1 MNQKAIVKELFKLQ
15 DKSYA
20 AFNSKLIPTV
30 EQDRVI
36 GVRTPELKTLA
47 KTLAKD
53 KDKDQFL
60 QSLPHQYFE
69 ENQLHAFVISMEKD
83 FDKCLAEVEAFLPYV
98 DNWATCDQLLPKVCK
113 KNPEKLLV
121 HIRKWIKSDHT
132 YTVRFAIGVL
142 MKHFLDDDFDTKYP
156 DMVVKVKSEEYY
168 INMMR
173 AWYFA
178 TALAKQYD
186 AILPYIEEKR
196 LDTWSHN
203 KAIQK
208 SIESYRITDEQK
220 KFLRTLKELKN
231 FFKNL
236 LTRWVYACN
245 IRT

>member
-1 MNQKAIVKELFKLQ
+1 MDQKAIVKELFKLQ
-15 DKSYA
+15 DKTYA
-20 AFNSKLIPTV
+20 VFNSGLIPTV

-36 GVRTPELKTLA
+36 GVRTPELKNFA

-53 KDKDQFL
+53 KDKDLFL

-69 ENQLHAFVISMEKD
+69 ENQLHAFVISIEKD
-83 FDKCLAEVEAFLPYV
+83 FDKCLAEVESFLPYV
-98 DNWATCDQLLPKVCK
+98 DNWATCDQLLPKVFK
-113 KNPEKLLV
+113 KNSEKLLP
-121 HIRKWIKSDHT
+121 HIRKWLKSDHT

-142 MKHFLDDDFDTKYP
+142 MRQFLDDDFDTKYP

-168 INMMR
+168 INMMK

-178 TALAKQYD
+178 TALTKQYD

-208 SIESYRITDEQK
+208 SIESYKITDEQK
-220 KFLRTLKELKN
+220 KYLKTLKIKD
-231 FFKNL
+231 K
-236 LTRWVYACN
+236 
-245 IRT
+245 

>member
-1 MNQKAIVKELFKLQ
+1 MKKELYMKQKAIVKELFKLQ

-30 EQDRVI
+30 ESDRVI

-53 KDKDQFL
+53 EGKDQFL

-98 DNWATCDQLLPKVCK
+98 DNWATCDQLLPKVFK
-113 KNPEKLLV
+113 KYPEKLLP
-121 HIRKWIKSDHT
+121 HIRKWIKSDHI

-168 INMMR
+168 INMMK

-178 TALAKQYD
+178 TALSKQYD

-220 KFLRTLKELKN
+220 KFLRTLKD
-231 FFKNL
+231 
-236 LTRWVYACN
+236 
-245 IRT
+245 